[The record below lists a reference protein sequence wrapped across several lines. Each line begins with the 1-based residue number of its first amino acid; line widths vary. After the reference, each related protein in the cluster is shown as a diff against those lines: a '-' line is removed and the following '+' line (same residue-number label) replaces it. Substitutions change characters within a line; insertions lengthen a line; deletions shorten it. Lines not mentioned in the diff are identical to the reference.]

1 MNVEISVQERPD
13 DGSWKNDSVTKGL
26 TLRTIGL
33 VGRQGRCSLT
43 MHGQEHLFNIQE
55 LIQALYIVRDAG

>member
-1 MNVEISVQERPD
+1 MNVEISIQERPD
-13 DGSWKNDSVTKGL
+13 GDWKNDSIAKGL

-43 MHGQEHLFNIQE
+43 MHGEERLFNIAE